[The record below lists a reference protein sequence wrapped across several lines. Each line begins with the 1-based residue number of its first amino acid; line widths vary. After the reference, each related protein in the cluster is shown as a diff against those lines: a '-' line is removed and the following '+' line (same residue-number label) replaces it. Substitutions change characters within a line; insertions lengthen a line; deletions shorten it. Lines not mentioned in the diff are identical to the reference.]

1 MIKLS
6 ENRVALLNIRS
17 TIEALETL
25 KELRAYYSETPLK
38 VGPAYVTFRYTN
50 LGNLVDAQIDRA
62 IMVECLTDQ
71 IARLEDY
78 LATLGIDAKE

>member
-6 ENRVALLNIRS
+6 ENRVALLDLGG
-17 TIEALETL
+17 TIEALEKL
-25 KELRAYYSETPLK
+25 KELQAYYSESPSK
-38 VGPAYVTFRYTN
+38 PGPAYVTFRWTKIDN
-50 LGNLVDAQIDRA
+50 MVDAQIDRA
-62 IMVECLTDQ
+62 IMVECLRNQ

>member
-6 ENRVALLNIRS
+6 ENRVALLNLHG
-17 TIEALETL
+17 TIEALEKF
-25 KELRAYYSETPLK
+25 KELHEYYSENPSSP
-38 VGPAYVTFRYTN
+38 GPAYVTFRFTKV
-50 LGNLVDAQIDRA
+50 GNLVDAQIDRA
-62 IMVECLTDQ
+62 IMVKCLKDQ